1 MAESVDFYFDFS
13 SPYAYFMAER
23 IDELAA
29 KHGRDVCWRP
39 FLLGAVYRVT
49 GGTPLPSQPL
59 KGDYARIDLMRSARF
74 YDTPFQ
80 IPQPFPIGTQLAA
93 RAHYWLAERDAALA
107 RRVSLALLRA
117 YFRDGE
123 DISQAEVVG
132 DVAQREGVARDE
144 LLAAISSEPLKQR
157 LREECEAAI
166 ARGVFGSPY
175 VVIDGEPF
183 WGVDRLPQIERW
195 LAEGGF

>member
-1 MAESVDFYFDFS
+1 MTAPIDFYFDFS

-23 IDELAA
+23 IGALAA
-29 KHGRDVCWRP
+29 EHGREVCWRP

-49 GGTPLPSQPL
+49 GGTPLPGQPL
-59 KGDYARIDLMRSARF
+59 KGDYARIDLLRSARF
-74 YDTPFQ
+74 YDTPLR
-80 IPQPFPIGTQLAA
+80 IPQPFPIATQLAA
-93 RAHYWLAERDAALA
+93 RAHYWLAERDEALA
-107 RRVSLALLRA
+107 RRVSLTLLRA

-123 DISQAEVVG
+123 DISQAGVVG
-132 DVAQREGVARDE
+132 EVAQRAGVARDE
-144 LLAAISSEPLKQR
+144 LLAAIVSEPLKQR

-175 VVIDGEPF
+175 VVIDDEPF

-195 LAEGGF
+195 LAAGGF